1 VVAFLFFFFPLQYPA
16 TFLFFSGLCSHDRTL
31 VLPMDFVL
39 DEIWKQQA
47 TVAAQR
53 KLFLRPSEISRLFWL
68 SCWPLTW
75 FTKAHII
82 SCESRLSRDGMHVR
96 RVAVAPLF
104 ILFLHRSFPAP
115 IPWMVVKVIGKDGRP
130 PRKKAAKCSVWR

>member
-1 VVAFLFFFFPLQYPA
+1 MEAASDSSSATKTFSPAKRDKSAFLA
-16 TFLFFSGLCSHDRTL
+16 FLLASYLVYKSTYLFSVCQ
-31 VLPMDFVL
+31 V
-39 DEIWKQQA
+39 
-47 TVAAQR
+47 
-53 KLFLRPSEISRLFWL
+53 
-68 SCWPLTW
+68 
-75 FTKAHII
+75 I

>member
-1 VVAFLFFFFPLQYPA
+1 MVAFLFFFFPFQYPA
-16 TFLFFSGLCSHDRTL
+16 TVLFFSGLRSHDRTL

-53 KLFLRPSEISRLFWL
+53 KLFLRLSEISRLFWL

-75 FTKAHII
+75 FTKAHIF
-82 SCESRLSRDGMHVR
+82 SPFVR
-96 RVAVAPLF
+96 SL
-104 ILFLHRSFPAP
+104 L
-115 IPWMVVKVIGKDGRP
+115 
-130 PRKKAAKCSVWR
+130 